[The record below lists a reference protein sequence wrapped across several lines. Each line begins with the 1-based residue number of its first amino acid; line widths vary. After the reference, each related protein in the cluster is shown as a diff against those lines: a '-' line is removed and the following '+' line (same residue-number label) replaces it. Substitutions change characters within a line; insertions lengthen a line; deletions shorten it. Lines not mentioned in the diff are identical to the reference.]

1 MIMKSPES
9 IIEAL
14 AHSLPGQATLFMNYV
29 IVQTALTPVF
39 DALSHFIDLI
49 IWRIQVIGKPKDQRK
64 HTEQVNV
71 KRYFAENYSK
81 ELLVATIGFTY
92 STIAPF
98 ILLFVTIYFAFSY
111 IAGKYNWIY
120 IYNARYEGARLTR
133 LVIDRIVV
141 ALVLYQLTT
150 MGVLGL
156 SLFIWAPL
164 ILFAI
169 IGTIIFRVFLFHRFN
184 KPSLFLALDNCPDQ
198 PEILEDEDQEDA
210 RTQHSLFIHPAL
222 REAENIQGETPDYV
236 LTHEDI

>member
-1 MIMKSPES
+1 
-9 IIEAL
+9 
-14 AHSLPGQATLFMNYV
+14 MNYV
-29 IVQTALTPVF
+29 IVQTALSPVF

-64 HTEQVNV
+64 HVEQVNV

-81 ELLVATIGFTY
+81 ELLVLTIGLTY

-98 ILLFVTIYFAFSY
+98 ILLFVTIYFACSY
-111 IAGKYNWIY
+111 VAGKYNWIY
-120 IYNARYEGARLTR
+120 IYTARYQGARLTR

-141 ALVLYQLTT
+141 ALILYQLTT
-150 MGVLGL
+150 LGVLGL

-169 IGTIIFRVFLFHRFN
+169 IGTIVFRVYLFQRFHR
-184 KPSLFLALDNCPDQ
+184 PSVYLALDNCPEQ
-198 PEILEDEDQEDA
+198 PEILEDEDQEEA
-210 RTQHSLFIHPAL
+210 RAQHSLFIHPAL
-222 REAENIQGETPDYV
+222 REAECIQGETPTYV